1 MTRTSRIAAA
11 ALGVITLAA
20 CNSLDVGDLNNPGL
34 EGLQQSPTPAALN
47 VAATG
52 LLVGLRVGIAE
63 PNGWITILGALGR
76 GGAVGSAI
84 CETGYWVVIWV
95 IATFVIRPPWI
106 VTDTPTSPRRLAPC
120 P

>member
-1 MTRTSRIAAA
+1 MTRTSHIAAA

-34 EGLQQSPTPAALN
+34 EGLQQSPTPAAVN

-76 GGAVGSAI
+76 EGFNLNTVSDPRYVQELIQGPLGD
-84 CETGYWVVIWV
+84 
-95 IATFVIRPPWI
+95 WI
-106 VTDTPTSPRRLAPC
+106 EREASLTLLE
-120 P
+120 